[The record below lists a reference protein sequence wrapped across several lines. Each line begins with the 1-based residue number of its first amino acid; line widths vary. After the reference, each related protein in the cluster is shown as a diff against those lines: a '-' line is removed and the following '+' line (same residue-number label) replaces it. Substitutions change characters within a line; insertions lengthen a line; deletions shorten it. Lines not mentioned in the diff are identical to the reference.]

1 MPPQKPYFN
10 IGQKLHF
17 WIEITVFIWLPIY
30 ALFRLTREAI
40 EKFEAGK
47 K

>member
-1 MPPQKPYFN
+1 MPDKPYFN
-10 IGQKLHF
+10 IGKVIGP
-17 WIEITVFIWLPIY
+17 WVERTVFIWLPIY

-40 EKFEAGK
+40 EKFDSEK